1 MDLLPLLGVLIVIV
15 GFALKFDAILIVMVA
30 FNSDGFLL
38 AGLGLTSM
46 LETLGTTFVNN
57 RGMAIFIIIML
68 ATGTLER
75 NGLKESAATLIKRF
89 KKVSAGVI
97 IDIYG
102 VFRIIFAAFNVSFW
116 WGSEVL
122 CVRLFCQWR

>member
-1 MDLLPLLGVLIVIV
+1 
-15 GFALKFDAILIVMVA
+15 
-30 FNSDGFLL
+30 
-38 AGLGLTSM
+38 M

-75 NGLKESAATLIKRF
+75 NGLKESATLIKRF

-102 VFRIIFAAFNVSFW
+102 VFSDYLRRF
-116 WGSEVL
+116 
-122 CVRLFCQWR
+122 

>member
-30 FNSDGFLL
+30 LIVTAFTG
-38 AGLGLTSM
+38 GLGLTSM

-75 NGLKESAATLIKRF
+75 NGLKESAGY
-89 KKVSAGVI
+89 V
-97 IDIYG
+97 D
-102 VFRIIFAAFNVSFW
+102 
-116 WGSEVL
+116 
-122 CVRLFCQWR
+122 